1 MNTLNASKVS
11 SERKNIVFNLQ
22 IYELSSTPLVIISD
36 GIISYFFG
44 HDKMNDLFSNLL
56 MKTFWINVIQQ

>member
-1 MNTLNASKVS
+1 MQARYHQK
-11 SERKNIVFNLQ
+11 EKNIVFNLQ